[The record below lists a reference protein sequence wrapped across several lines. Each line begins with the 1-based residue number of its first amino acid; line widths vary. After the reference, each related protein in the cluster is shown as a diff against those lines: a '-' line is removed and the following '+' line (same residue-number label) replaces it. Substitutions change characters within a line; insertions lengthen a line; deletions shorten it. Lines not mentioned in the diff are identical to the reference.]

1 MVVPAGVVDE
11 LPLNVQV
18 RCVHGDVKAATG
30 CGVLTVDGMTIVQA
44 MPLAPAIDELAVTA
58 EAVPASS
65 IRSAAA
71 TVIRPEPEPT
81 DVLREVTVPGRV
93 QPLFSDV
100 LSDQ

>member
-1 MVVPAGVVDE
+1 MDE

-44 MPLAPAIDELAVTA
+44 MPLAPAIALAVTA
-58 EAVPASS
+58 EAPASS

-81 DVLREVTVPGRV
+81 DVLREVTLPGRV